1 MATSKFNCAY
11 SEFFSGAR
19 MVTRAA
25 IREITFIGTKKVKY
39 NAAYFSALLAQVGVV
54 EAMPDEDTREAYI
67 SILKIKLTEKATA
80 VLNKWQDLKSN
91 IAAAVA
97 FQGELLRPALEAAGQ
112 NYYEPA
118 ANHDWESV
126 QSLITSAKAF
136 ITANSAELLADDN
149 MPPAFSA
156 DFDTL
161 ALNFNNELN
170 PYQDAI
176 EQARIA
182 SSEKLT
188 AANALYDKIIE
199 ICKDG
204 QRTFKTDDARRDQFI
219 WNNVLY
225 IIRGAGIAG
234 IRGTVLDLSTQQPVA
249 GATVLIVQT
258 GDTGVPDEE
267 GVYRITGVPAGNYT
281 VRCTAAGYNTLEQPF
296 QVLTGTISTLD
307 FRLTTL

>member
-1 MATSKFNCAY
+1 MENAKFKCAY
-11 SEFFSGAR
+11 AELFSGAR

-39 NAAYFSALLAQVGVV
+39 NAAYFSALLAQIGLV
-54 EAMPDEDTREAYI
+54 ESMPDEDTREAYI
-67 SILKIKLTEKATA
+67 SMLHITLKEKANG

-91 IAAAVA
+91 ITAAAA

-136 ITANSAELLADDN
+136 ITHNTAQLEADGN
-149 MPPAFSA
+149 MPTGFGTN
-156 DFDTL
+156 FDTL
-161 ALNFNNELN
+161 AAAFALALSD
-170 PYQDAI
+170 YQDGV
-176 EQARIA
+176 EQAKIA
-182 SSEKLT
+182 SQTKLT

-204 QRTFKTDDARRDQFI
+204 QRAFKTDDARRDQFV
-219 WNNVLY
+219 WNSVLY

-281 VRCTAAGYNTLEQPF
+281 VRCTAAGYNTVEQPF
-296 QVLTGTISTLD
+296 QVLTGTISTLN
-307 FRLTTL
+307 FRLTAL